1 MSWIGGTAC
10 AADRVAARPSA
21 IPETEGG
28 YGMILGKAASRFG
41 LSLAMTLLALALG
54 SGGAAW
60 AQSYPPNGT
69 DFPTIT
75 LNEGREGAAGLKPLR
90 VPPPKASDRES
101 IWNMKVVGFNDGQGR
116 PSSDHG
122 LIEDHNRR
130 HNRHNAH
137 N

>member
-1 MSWIGGTAC
+1 MSA
-10 AADRVAARPSA
+10 
-21 IPETEGG
+21 
-28 YGMILGKAASRFG
+28 GKAASRFG

-75 LNEGREGAAGLKPLR
+75 LNEGREGAAGLKPLS

-101 IWNMKVVGFNDGQGR
+101 IWNTKVVGFNDGQGR
-116 PSSDHG
+116 PSSDDG
-122 LIEDHNRR
+122 WIENQNGRYIVYMTSTGGSKL
-130 HNRHNAH
+130 NPLTGKVEN
-137 N
+137 

>member
-28 YGMILGKAASRFG
+28 YAMILGKAASRLG
-41 LSLAMTLLALALG
+41 LSLAVTLLALALG

-75 LNEGREGAAGLKPLR
+75 LNEGREGAAGLKPLP
-90 VPPPKASDRES
+90 VPPPKASDPES
-101 IWNMKVVGFNDGQGR
+101 TWNLIVGGVNAR
-116 PSSDHG
+116 HSPPASD
-122 LIEDHNRR
+122 
-130 HNRHNAH
+130 A
-137 N
+137 